1 MPLPLRLVSVVSSHQ
16 GVTSQP
22 SPLVLAMADEQ
33 VDRASRYYIQSPT
46 GSQDKHGEVQEA
58 AELGQEQE
66 MVDFDRI
73 EKVYK

>member
-1 MPLPLRLVSVVSSHQ
+1 
-16 GVTSQP
+16 
-22 SPLVLAMADEQ
+22 MADEQ